1 MNIVIFGPPGAGK
14 GTQSKFIVK
23 KFNLFQLSTGELLR
37 NEIINKTKLG
47 LNISS
52 TMNSGNL
59 VSDKIVSDLIE
70 IYISNNDY
78 NDRLIFDGYPR
89 NISQAENLNLLLK
102 KFNKKIDLVLKLSVS
117 IDIIKKRITGRSICS
132 ICGKI
137 YNEFFNPAPINANCC
152 SSKYLQKRSDDT
164 LDIAIS
170 RYENYE
176 KNIKPVT
183 DFYKE
188 TKLLKMVNGET
199 SIMAITK
206 EISGLIEAVKGWLY
220 VITQYKYAVK

>member
-37 NEIINKTKLG
+37 NEIINKTQLG

-102 KFNKKIDLVLKLSVS
+102 KYNKKIDLVLKLSVP

-188 TKLLKMVNGET
+188 TKLLKVVNGET

-206 EISGLIEAVKGWLY
+206 EISGLIEAVKG
-220 VITQYKYAVK
+220 

>member
-37 NEIINKTKLG
+37 NEIINKTQLG

-59 VSDKIVSDLIE
+59 VSDNIVSDLIE
-70 IYISNNDY
+70 IYISNNDF

-102 KFNKKIDLVLKLSVS
+102 KYNKKLDLVLKLSVP

-188 TKLLKMVNGET
+188 TKLLKVVNGET

-206 EISGLIEAVKGWLY
+206 EISGLIEAVKGWL
-220 VITQYKYAVK
+220 